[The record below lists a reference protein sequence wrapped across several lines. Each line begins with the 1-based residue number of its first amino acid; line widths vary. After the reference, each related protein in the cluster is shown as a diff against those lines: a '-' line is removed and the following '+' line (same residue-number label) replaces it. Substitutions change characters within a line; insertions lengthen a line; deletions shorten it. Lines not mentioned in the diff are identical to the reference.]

1 MDNNLDQSYRVSP
14 EILVALREGS
24 QEAYAEIYSRLRNPV
39 YNFLHALTHSK
50 EAAEDISH
58 NVFLSVWENRN
69 KIEPEQGI
77 HRYLFAVAKKMALHY
92 FRHKKVES
100 THFQY
105 AWLQSVHNIIPEE
118 LLFAK
123 ETYLLVEAAILKM
136 PHIRKQIFEMYYKN
150 DLDYEQI
157 AKELGMNKATVANH
171 LSHARSDIRKIFQ

>member
-1 MDNNLDQSYRVSP
+1 MDNNLDQSFRIQS
-14 EILVALREGS
+14 ELLVALREGNKD
-24 QEAYAEIYSRLRNPV
+24 AYAEVYSRFRNPV
-39 YNFLHALTHSK
+39 YNFLHALTRSK

-77 HRYLFAVAKKMALHY
+77 HRYLFAVAKNMALHY
-92 FRHKKVES
+92 FRHKKVEN

-105 AWLQSVHNIIPEE
+105 VWIQDVPHIIPEE

-136 PHIRKQIFEMYYKN
+136 PYIRKKIFEMCYKKG
-150 DLDYEQI
+150 LDYEQI
-157 AKELGMNKATVANH
+157 ANELEMNKATVANH